1 MGTEM
6 GTQLEELSVS
16 GKKSLTAL
24 WIKEV
29 KSPGRYYDSNN
40 TGLHLYVR
48 KTGSKSW
55 VQRLKFQGKS
65 IDIGLGG
72 WPKIS
77 LKDARITSLTNS
89 KLANDGIDPRKDK
102 IKLITIPTFSQVA
115 DDLLIKKEGELSNA
129 KHFAQWK
136 STLSNYAHPSIGNKP
151 VNEITVDD
159 VLNTLKPIWSTKNE
173 TAKRVRGRVESVLNY
188 AITKGYR
195 SAPNP
200 AIWKG
205 NIENL
210 LPKPSKVQNP
220 EHMPALQL
228 SDMQRWW
235 GELQQRDGTGAK
247 ALMLLT
253 LVGARSGEVRGMRHD
268 EVEIFSEEEATTKG
282 YLGLWRIPK
291 ARMKANV
298 EHIIPITQLTYDL
311 IQQTPRQNDLVFPA
325 QKGGQLSD
333 MTLSAVMKR
342 MHESSKIGYIDSRN
356 NRTAVPHGIRSTFRD
371 WAAETK
377 QPRDAV
383 ELQLAHRVGNK
394 VEQAYF
400 RTELFDI
407 RAKVLTE
414 WHNFLQ
420 FGM

>member
-1 MGTEM
+1 M
-6 GTQLEELSVS
+6 S

-24 WIKEV
+24 WVKEV

-40 TGLHLYVR
+40 TGLHFYVR

-77 LKDARITSLTNS
+77 LKDARITSLMNS

-247 ALMLLT
+247 ALMLPT
-253 LVGARSGEVRGMRHD
+253 LVGARSGEVRGMKHD

-282 YLGLWRIPK
+282 YLGL
-291 ARMKANV
+291 
-298 EHIIPITQLTYDL
+298 
-311 IQQTPRQNDLVFPA
+311 
-325 QKGGQLSD
+325 
-333 MTLSAVMKR
+333 
-342 MHESSKIGYIDSRN
+342 
-356 NRTAVPHGIRSTFRD
+356 
-371 WAAETK
+371 
-377 QPRDAV
+377 
-383 ELQLAHRVGNK
+383 
-394 VEQAYF
+394 
-400 RTELFDI
+400 
-407 RAKVLTE
+407 
-414 WHNFLQ
+414 
-420 FGM
+420 